1 MDELMKCPY
10 FIQRDIFTGH
20 NTSHLYTL
28 TQSHRNLFVI
38 TLIGF
43 VKVYRLRTLSFW
55 HGHQAK

>member
-43 VKVYRLRTLSFW
+43 VKVYRLRTLSF
-55 HGHQAK
+55 